1 MRYGKRSLK
10 AVDFLRWFVFAPV
23 ALFSLIAPT
32 QAQATV
38 EAGLSSV
45 GYSIDPN
52 ENQPTRTDTQYVSCG
67 SEIENNINRNYDY
80 EPYQQ
85 CPDDFFMIHL
95 SGFVTVP
102 DGTQSVTFWLAHDD
116 GATLQV
122 GTQPLNDWWFD
133 TGCSWDIAPTIEITD
148 ATMPVDVW
156 FYERGGNTC
165 LMLAWE
171 LDDQGLEIVPDSA
184 FTQTL
189 AVVPTTTTTIPTT
202 TTTMPTT
209 TTTETPTT
217 TTTEPEQTTTTTT
230 EAPSTSTTLVET
242 TTTSPQTTTSTTTT
256 TTTSTT
262 APTTTAPATTTTS
275 STSPPLPSTTLPA
288 PPEPTIPITTT
299 LPPEPAPTTI
309 PDEPSVEAVTE
320 AFADADTPDEVL
332 AVAQALFE
340 TELSDEAFA
349 EVLDQVFA
357 EPLTDEAFTEVL
369 TSILTDDITD
379 EQFASVIGILDDLPA
394 DQALEAITT
403 IVDNGITA
411 EQAVTVA
418 ESAGALQFVTGEIAT
433 EIFDTIVIDDL
444 TDEQTVKI
452 VSAVQDATTEVR
464 EAFEAELNIF
474 DGGGFDFYI
483 PTDSTVPVSTRRAI
497 VAVSATFVAVPVA
510 SRRAR

>member
-1 MRYGKRSLK
+1 MNG
-10 AVDFLRWFVFAPV
+10 LRWFVFAPV

-45 GYSIDPN
+45 GYSTDPN
-52 ENQPTRTDTQYVSCG
+52 ENQPTRSDTQYVSCG

-85 CPDDFFMIHL
+85 CPADFFMIHL

-102 DGTQSVTFWLAHDD
+102 EGTQTVTFWLAHDD

-122 GTQPLNDWWFD
+122 GDQPLNDWWFD
-133 TGCSWDIAPTIEITD
+133 TGCSWSIAPTIEIADT
-148 ATMPVDVW
+148 TMPLDVW
-156 FYERGGNTC
+156 FYERGGSTC

-184 FTQTL
+184 FTQATPT
-189 AVVPTTTTTIPTT
+189 PTTTTT
-202 TTTMPTT
+202 
-209 TTTETPTT
+209 TTELPTT
-217 TTTEPEQTTTTTT
+217 TTTEPEPTTTTTT
-230 EAPSTSTTLVET
+230 TSTTTSTTPPTTTTTLVET

-275 STSPPLPSTTLPA
+275 STSLPLPSTTLPT
-288 PPEPTIPITTT
+288 PPETTIPITTT

-309 PDEPSVEAVTE
+309 PAEPSVEAVTE
-320 AFADADTPDEVL
+320 AFANADTPDEVL

-357 EPLTDEAFTEVL
+357 EPLSDEAFTEVL

-379 EQFASVIGILDDLPA
+379 EQFASVIDILDDLPA

-403 IVDNGITA
+403 IVDNGITEA
-411 EQAVTVA
+411 QATTVA
-418 ESAGALQFVTGEIAT
+418 ESAGALKFVTGEIAN
-433 EIFDTIVIDDL
+433 EIFDAIVQDNL
-444 TDEQTVKI
+444 TDEQTGKI
-452 VSAVQDATTEVR
+452 VSAVQEASTVVR
-464 EAFEAELNIF
+464 EAFEEQINIF
-474 DGGGFDFYI
+474 AGGGFDFYI

-497 VAVSATFVAVPVA
+497 VAVSASFVAVPVA
-510 SRRAR
+510 SRRKS

>member
-1 MRYGKRSLK
+1 M
-10 AVDFLRWFVFAPV
+10 
-23 ALFSLIAPT
+23 
-32 QAQATV
+32 
-38 EAGLSSV
+38 
-45 GYSIDPN
+45 
-52 ENQPTRTDTQYVSCG
+52 
-67 SEIENNINRNYDY
+67 
-80 EPYQQ
+80 
-85 CPDDFFMIHL
+85 
-95 SGFVTVP
+95 
-102 DGTQSVTFWLAHDD
+102 
-116 GATLQV
+116 
-122 GTQPLNDWWFD
+122 
-133 TGCSWDIAPTIEITD
+133 
-148 ATMPVDVW
+148 
-156 FYERGGNTC
+156 
-165 LMLAWE
+165 
-171 LDDQGLEIVPDSA
+171 
-184 FTQTL
+184 
-189 AVVPTTTTTIPTT
+189 
-202 TTTMPTT
+202 
-209 TTTETPTT
+209 
-217 TTTEPEQTTTTTT
+217 
-230 EAPSTSTTLVET
+230 
-242 TTTSPQTTTSTTTT
+242 
-256 TTTSTT
+256 
-262 APTTTAPATTTTS
+262 
-275 STSPPLPSTTLPA
+275 
-288 PPEPTIPITTT
+288 
-299 LPPEPAPTTI
+299 
-309 PDEPSVEAVTE
+309 EAVTE